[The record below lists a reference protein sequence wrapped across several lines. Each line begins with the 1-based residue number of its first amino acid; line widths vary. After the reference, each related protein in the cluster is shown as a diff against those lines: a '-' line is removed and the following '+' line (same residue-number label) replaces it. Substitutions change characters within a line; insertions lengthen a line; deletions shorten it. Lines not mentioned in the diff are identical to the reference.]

1 MTVPIVN
8 AYINFSTG
16 PSFAQS
22 FILDTGILDVNVLA
36 DSAAIIVDVFGDQTD
51 RAVKFLAAHIIAI
64 QLAQMGIQIG
74 ATDGK
79 VYGEGLDATQY
90 GQEFKRMTNN
100 LPLSSVG
107 FVV

>member
-1 MTVPIVN
+1 MAVTYASFLERFPEFSPHPLGIVN
-8 AYINFSTG
+8 G
-16 PSFAQS
+16 
-22 FILDTGILDVNVLA
+22 
-36 DSAAIIVDVFGDQTD
+36 AISEATYDASEDVFGEQTD

-90 GQEFKRMTNN
+90 GQEFKRMLN
-100 LPLSSVG
+100 LLPSSSVG

>member
-1 MTVPIVN
+1 MAVTYASFVERFPEFTPHPSGIVN
-8 AYINFSTG
+8 GAISE
-16 PSFAQS
+16 AA
-22 FILDTGILDVNVLA
+22 A
-36 DSAAIIVDVFGDQTD
+36 DISSDVFGTNAD

-64 QLAQMGIQIG
+64 QLAQMGVQIG

-90 GQEFKRMTNN
+90 GQEYQRMLNS
-100 LPLSSVG
+100 LSASTIG